1 MLCIAPQSARRQL
14 CHLIRLQRE
23 GEALLGQ
30 PELCY
35 VDECRWEARVWKC
48 LDKVAGRRAFDL
60 ASRVDREEAGPIDLL
75 AFRSPRPEW
84 EADRLV
90 SRRIQ
95 RRLINLASVIERVEA
110 LAETLPPQKR

>member
-75 AFRSPRPEW
+75 AFRCLNFHYE
-84 EADRLV
+84 V
-90 SRRIQ
+90 YYYFIFFFM
-95 RRLINLASVIERVEA
+95 
-110 LAETLPPQKR
+110 AEGYSCCICG